1 MYETILRKEMIKVK
15 LNRTQL
21 SKRYNINRHQWER
34 RHDEVLDYLSGYMS
48 IEEICPNRCYYY
60 IIDDDAPT
68 DIPSFKEFSNQQRS
82 EDFRAFVK
90 ENLSEDFQYESY
102 YHMAR
107 QAIKKFAKEKYNYKN
122 YKYLASKYIKP
133 IMLEEGIATEEKY
146 WAILN
151 TNIDQYLEPTTEQ
164 ISGWFRILEKYKF
177 TALEARNAIIQTYQ
191 TKNYDAVDEQLNRYK
206 SAIEEWQSEYGL
218 NLIPI
223 HIKKWK
229 EDGTPIIG

>member
-1 MYETILRKEMIKVK
+1 MIKVK

>member
-1 MYETILRKEMIKVK
+1 MEV
-15 LNRTQL
+15 NRTQL
-21 SKRYNINRHQWER
+21 NKMYNLNKHNWER

-48 IEEICPNRCYYY
+48 IEEVCKKNRYTY

-151 TNIDQYLEPTTEQ
+151 TNIDEYLEPTKEQ
-164 ISGWFRILEKYKF
+164 IAGWFKILEKNKF
-177 TALEARNAIIQTYQ
+177 TALEAQNAIIQTYQ
-191 TKNYDAVDEQLNRYK
+191 TKNYEAVDEQLNRYK
-206 SAIEEWQSEYGL
+206 SALEEWQNEYGL

>member
-1 MYETILRKEMIKVK
+1 MIKMK
-15 LNRTQL
+15 LSRTQL

-34 RHDEVLDYLSGYMS
+34 HHGEVLDYLSGYMS

-68 DIPSFKEFSNQQRS
+68 EIPSFKDFSDQQRS
-82 EDFRAFVK
+82 DEFRAFIK

-151 TNIDQYLEPTTEQ
+151 TNIDQYLESTTEQ

-229 EDGTPIIG
+229 EDGTPILG

>member
-1 MYETILRKEMIKVK
+1 MIKVK

-151 TNIDQYLEPTTEQ
+151 TNIDQYLEPTTKQ

>member
-1 MYETILRKEMIKVK
+1 MIKVK

-151 TNIDQYLEPTTEQ
+151 TNIDEYLEPTKEQ
-164 ISGWFRILEKYKF
+164 IAGWFRILEKNKF
-177 TALEARNAIIQTYQ
+177 TALEAQNAIIQTYQ
-191 TKNYDAVDEQLNRYK
+191 TKNYEAIDEQLNRYK
-206 SAIEEWQSEYGL
+206 SALEEWQNEYGL

-229 EDGTPIIG
+229 EDGTPVIG

>member
-1 MYETILRKEMIKVK
+1 MIKVK

-151 TNIDQYLEPTTEQ
+151 TNIDEYLEPTKEQ
-164 ISGWFRILEKYKF
+164 ITGWFKILEKNKF
-177 TALEARNAIIQTYQ
+177 TALEAQNAIIQTYQ
-191 TKNYDAVDEQLNRYK
+191 TKNYEAVDEQLNRYK
-206 SAIEEWQSEYGL
+206 SALEEWQNEYGL

-229 EDGTPIIG
+229 EDGTPVIG